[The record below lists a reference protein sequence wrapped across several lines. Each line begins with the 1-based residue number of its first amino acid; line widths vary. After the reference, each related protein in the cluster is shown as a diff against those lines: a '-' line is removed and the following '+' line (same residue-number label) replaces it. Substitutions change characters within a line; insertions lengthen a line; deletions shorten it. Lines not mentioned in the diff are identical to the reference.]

1 MRDTAGKVPAVS
13 AAAGERSKL
22 RPCSVYLSCVWKVP

>member
-1 MRDTAGKVPAVS
+1 MRDTAGKVPAAS